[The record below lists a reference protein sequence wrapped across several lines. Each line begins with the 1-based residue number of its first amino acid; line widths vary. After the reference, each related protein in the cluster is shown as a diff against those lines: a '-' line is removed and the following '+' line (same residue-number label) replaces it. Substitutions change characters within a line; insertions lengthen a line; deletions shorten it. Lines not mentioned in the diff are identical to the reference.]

1 MKKTI
6 IPLLL
11 IITLLLSSCGNSKS
25 IKEANYETN
34 KLIYLSILSSSTK
47 DYFEEGAKDLSFEI
61 TDNTFKLIA
70 PEDSNFTITGMEYED
85 VTYEE
90 FDSEGK
96 IDTGAPESIDISG
109 YESLTSYEVLSNGEK
124 TGFRL
129 YELDDKKW
137 ISHYNIINE
146 DTEFLDY
153 VFEIKEKADN

>member
-1 MKKTI
+1 MKKA
-6 IPLLL
+6 L
-11 IITLLLSSCGNSKS
+11 ILILTTMLLLSSCGNSET
-25 IKEANYETN
+25 IKVANYETDS
-34 KLIYLSILSSSTK
+34 LIYLSILSSSTK
-47 DYFEEGAKDLSFEI
+47 DYFEESAKDLSFEM
-61 TDNTFKLIA
+61 TEDTFKLIA
-70 PEDSNFTITGMEYED
+70 PEDSNLTITGMEYED

-96 IDTGAPESIDISG
+96 IDTGAPNSIDISN
-109 YESLTSYEVLSNGEK
+109 YDSVTSYEILSNGDE

-153 VFEIKEKADN
+153 VFQIKEKADN